1 MKRRKKDYTAEV
13 ARRIKQRRGQGAG
26 AYYRPW
32 LTVRDAR
39 RGGIRHRV
47 PSIFGDRNHHLLS
60 NNELHWFHL
69 WSLCPGVVE
78 IREQYPLFP
87 RSKAQGL
94 AADLGLKY
102 PAYPDRVTPLVLTTD
117 LVVFIRRKGKLLV
130 RACAIKPARKLACPR
145 VIRTLAIERAYWE
158 SFPNVQF
165 LVLTDQAIPRRLAR
179 AANWLYPGRQQRLG
193 PPRAFS
199 RA

>member
-1 MKRRKKDYTAEV
+1 MQCGVHDCLMKRRKKDYAVEV

-78 IREQYPLFP
+78 IREQYQSRKRACDRASTLAE
-87 RSKAQGL
+87 RSL
-94 AADLGLKY
+94 ATSQTR
-102 PAYPDRVTPLVLTTD
+102 PQPDVDKTPLGAAFDRQL
-117 LVVFIRRKGKLLV
+117 
-130 RACAIKPARKLACPR
+130 
-145 VIRTLAIERAYWE
+145 
-158 SFPNVQF
+158 SQ
-165 LVLTDQAIPRRLAR
+165 R
-179 AANWLYPGRQQRLG
+179 AATHG
-193 PPRAFS
+193 A
-199 RA
+199 